1 MEKNGAN
8 LLNNSDDDFVLPLE
22 EQLENANSQI
32 KDLQDYIKSK
42 SLEDLKNTQLRQ
54 EQVQR
59 AEKKLQ
65 EKLCNTELERD
76 IAIERLNQL

>member
-32 KDLQDYIKSK
+32 KDL
-42 SLEDLKNTQLRQ
+42 
-54 EQVQR
+54 
-59 AEKKLQ
+59 
-65 EKLCNTELERD
+65 
-76 IAIERLNQL
+76 